1 MLHVIIIKTTQ
12 FLLRKHLF
20 FSFASAAYLQRKSL
34 YLSLFDC
41 QNLFTANKLIPL
53 QRTRPGDR
61 GINDAAKSTCSETTR
76 HLPGLCLLGIGG
88 APYISHKIMAQK
100 PNFHIFD
107 FFLKPPADGASYY
120 ARRFPRPRPL

>member
-41 QNLFTANKLIPL
+41 QNLFTANKLIRL

-76 HLPGLCLLGIGG
+76 HRYGHRERTALSIEAGDTDRLI
-88 APYISHKIMAQK
+88 
-100 PNFHIFD
+100 IFCRN
-107 FFLKPPADGASYY
+107 LICS
-120 ARRFPRPRPL
+120 

>member
-41 QNLFTANKLIPL
+41 QNLFTANKLIRL

-61 GINDAAKSTCSETTR
+61 GINDAAKSTCRGAGFLQLCNSLLNFNLSNTFKI
-76 HLPGLCLLGIGG
+76 LIWQAVVKIGYYSSANKVSGL
-88 APYISHKIMAQK
+88 
-100 PNFHIFD
+100 NNEE
-107 FFLKPPADGASYY
+107 
-120 ARRFPRPRPL
+120 

>member
-76 HLPGLCLLGIGG
+76 HRIDERIIVSCIKELRSYIDGTLTVNSFTLDDAMELLQYLSI
-88 APYISHKIMAQK
+88 
-100 PNFHIFD
+100 
-107 FFLKPPADGASYY
+107 L
-120 ARRFPRPRPL
+120 

>member
-41 QNLFTANKLIPL
+41 QNLFTANKLIRL

-76 HLPGLCLLGIGG
+76 H
-88 APYISHKIMAQK
+88 
-100 PNFHIFD
+100 
-107 FFLKPPADGASYY
+107 
-120 ARRFPRPRPL
+120 RRDPTEN

>member
-1 MLHVIIIKTTQ
+1 MLHVLIIKTTQ
-12 FLLRKHLF
+12 FLFRKHLF

-41 QNLFTANKLIPL
+41 QNLFTANKLIRL

-76 HLPGLCLLGIGG
+76 HQYAAMSSRTRGNSYPGQVVPVFFAPKSYPVLAGINHLL
-88 APYISHKIMAQK
+88 
-100 PNFHIFD
+100 
-107 FFLKPPADGASYY
+107 PADCQVIQCVQQ
-120 ARRFPRPRPL
+120 